1 MKNSRIILIIIAGV
15 ILVVI
20 GVFASYSLIQ
30 RMEVNQVPIAAEE
43 DAIARINVVVTT
55 RDLNLGDRLGEND
68 VEVLLVP
75 VEIAPR
81 TAISDTEEVIGKI
94 IKANL
99 VQGEMILSHNLADPT
114 NNVKDLNFILA
125 DDHVLMAFPA
135 EDLMSQENLLKRG
148 DLIDIF
154 ATFTQIVEPIGEQ
167 TEADEEAGS
176 PVTRNFTVDAM
187 QMVDIT
193 ALVLEVLDEEGGS
206 SRLIGED
213 GQPDSSTA
221 NIKTILLALDPLDA
235 LILKHL
241 KDTGAEFDLV
251 LRAPTSSQFF
261 NLPPVSEDF
270 IVEFYGLEFLQ

>member
-20 GVFASYSLIQ
+20 GVFASFSLIQ
-30 RMEVNQVPIAAEE
+30 RMEINQVPLAAEE
-43 DAIARINVVVTT
+43 DAIARTNVVVTT
-55 RDLNLGDRLGEND
+55 RDLNLGDRLAESD
-68 VEVLLVP
+68 VEILSVP

-81 TAISDTEEVIGKI
+81 TAITDTEEVIGMI
-94 IKANL
+94 IKTNL

-135 EDLMSQENLLKRG
+135 EDLMSQEDLLKRG

-154 ATFTQIVEPIGEQ
+154 ATFSEIVEPIGEQ
-167 TEADEEAGS
+167 TETDEEVGR

-187 QMVDIT
+187 QMVNIT
-193 ALVLEVLDEEGGS
+193 ALVLEVLDEESGS
-206 SRLIGED
+206 PGIIGED
-213 GQPDSSTA
+213 GQMDSSSA
-221 NIKTILLALDPLDA
+221 NIKAILLALDPLDA

-241 KDTGAEFDLV
+241 KDIGAEFDLV

-270 IVEFYGLEFLQ
+270 IVEYYGLEFLQ

>member
-20 GVFASYSLIQ
+20 GVFASFSLIQ
-30 RMEVNQVPIAAEE
+30 RMEINQVPLAAEE
-43 DAIARINVVVTT
+43 DAIARTNVVVTT
-55 RDLNLGDRLGEND
+55 RDLNLGDRLGESD
-68 VEVLLVP
+68 VEILSVP

-81 TAISDTEEVIGKI
+81 TAITDTEEVIGMI
-94 IKANL
+94 IKTNL

-135 EDLMSQENLLKRG
+135 EDLMSQEDLLKRG

-154 ATFTQIVEPIGEQ
+154 ATFSEIVEPIGEQ
-167 TEADEEAGS
+167 TETDEEVGR

-187 QMVDIT
+187 QMVNIT
-193 ALVLEVLDEEGGS
+193 ALVLEVVDEESGS
-206 SRLIGED
+206 PGIIGED
-213 GQPDSSTA
+213 GQMDSSSA
-221 NIKTILLALDPLDA
+221 NIKAILLALDPLDA

-241 KDTGAEFDLV
+241 KDIGAEFDLV

-270 IVEFYGLEFLQ
+270 IVEYYGLEFLQ